1 MSTLPNL
8 AAIEAASTQV
18 YKILSPT
25 PQYRWPL
32 LEAQFG
38 AELWVKHENHTP
50 TGSFKARTAAA
61 YVAEQ
66 LQANPEIRCFFAA
79 TRGNHGQAVALAA
92 RANGRESVVVVPL
105 GNSREKNAAM
115 RAQGANLIE
124 FGADFQ
130 AAKLHAIELSAAQN
144 GHFVPSFHPSIVAA
158 VASYW
163 MELFRA
169 VPNLDAAYVPVGQG
183 SGICAALAA
192 RQALG
197 LQTQIIGVIS
207 SHAPAYGLSLAQGES
222 VEAPANTVLADG
234 VACRVPEPASL
245 ALLMQHQIA
254 LRQVSD
260 AEVASAMRMYF
271 SATHNVVEGA
281 GATALAAALK
291 DRAGWRGKRVAVIAC
306 GANVDT
312 EVFVKVLRGEFDEE
326 HPGQIFPVL

>member
-1 MSTLPNL
+1 MHDVLPNL
-8 AAIEAASTQV
+8 AAIDAASVQV

-25 PQYRWPL
+25 PQYRWL
-32 LEAQFG
+32 QLEAEFG

-61 YVAEQ
+61 YVSEQ
-66 LQANPEIRCFFAA
+66 LLADPSIRCFFAA

-92 RANGRESVVVVPL
+92 RANGRKSVVVVPI

-115 RAQGANLIE
+115 RAQGAQLIE

-130 AAKLHAIELSAAQN
+130 AAKLHAIELCAQQG
-144 GHFVPSFHPSIVAA
+144 GHFVPSFHPSIVAG

-192 RQALG
+192 REALG
-197 LQTQIIGVIS
+197 LRTEIIGVVS
-207 SHAPAYGLSLAQGES
+207 SHAPAYALSLAQGES
-222 VEAPANTVLADG
+222 VEAAANTVLADG
-234 VACRVPEPASL
+234 VACRVPEAASL
-245 ALLMQHQIA
+245 ALLLQYQIQ
-254 LRQVSD
+254 LCQVSD
-260 AEVASAMRMYF
+260 AEVAQAMRLYF

-281 GATALAAALK
+281 GASPLAAALR
-291 DRAGWRGKRVAVIAC
+291 DRAKWQGKRVAVIAC

-312 EVFVKVLRGEFDEE
+312 ELFVRVLRGEF
-326 HPGQIFPVL
+326 G